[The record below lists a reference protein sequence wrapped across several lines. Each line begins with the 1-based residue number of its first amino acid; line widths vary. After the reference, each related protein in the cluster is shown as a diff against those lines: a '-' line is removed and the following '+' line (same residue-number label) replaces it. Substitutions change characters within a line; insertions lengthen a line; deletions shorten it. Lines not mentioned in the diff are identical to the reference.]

1 MNEDPPSL
9 AALPRAAA
17 VTGVAFALLS
27 GAALLMVRLSIPGS
41 IVERGGWLADPA
53 GNLRLATHLLAW
65 GGIAFL
71 WFIGVVRT
79 HIGARED
86 RFLAS
91 VYFGSGVLFLAMCF
105 VAAAGTQALLA
116 AHAQYGERFFDSGT
130 YTFGSRLT
138 YELTNTYALRMA
150 GVFMFSL
157 ATLCHRT
164 GAMPRAIVWGTWL
177 LLAELQRGTP
187 GVLSATLASADGLT
201 VASTLSNNHEADKLS
216 AMSGSLSALAGAMTR
231 EAGHG
236 VPERLILESST
247 GHIVT
252 MGVST
257 ASGDL
262 VLTVVTNQSSL
273 LGKLLWSCRS
283 TADLV
288 TAACR
293 AQ

>member
-9 AALPRAAA
+9 SAVPRAAA
-17 VTGVAFALLS
+17 VAGVAFALLF

-91 VYFGSGVLFLAMCF
+91 VYFGSGVLFLGMCF

-130 YTFGSRLT
+130 FSFGSRLT
-138 YELTNTYALRMA
+138 YELSNTYALRMA

-164 GAMPRAIVWGTWL
+164 GAMPRLFVWATR
-177 LLAELQRGTP
+177 AP
-187 GVLSATLASADGLT
+187 GRA
-201 VASTLSNNHEADKLS
+201 
-216 AMSGSLSALAGAMTR
+216 AGAR
-231 EAGHG
+231 PDANAVGGVAVPVVGAGPQPVPAAAAAPGAG
-236 VPERLILESST
+236 VT
-247 GHIVT
+247 F
-252 MGVST
+252 
-257 ASGDL
+257 
-262 VLTVVTNQSSL
+262 VLRDVDR
-273 LGKLLWSCRS
+273 C
-283 TADLV
+283 AMP
-288 TAACR
+288 
-293 AQ
+293 